1 MLNATTG
8 GCVMPREIFK
18 WLDSLDLSF
27 SVKNPRADLANGYI
41 IAEMLSRYYPKEVSI
56 YTYYNN
62 QAKDKRMNNW
72 EQIQK
77 GKWLV
82 GVGFGFHRQC
92 VTD

>member
-1 MLNATTG
+1 
-8 GCVMPREIFK
+8 MPREIFK

-62 QAKDKRMNNW
+62 QAKDKRLNNW
-72 EQIQK
+72 
-77 GKWLV
+77 
-82 GVGFGFHRQC
+82 
-92 VTD
+92 